1 MTKMSSPSLDD
12 IDPRLVSE
20 AFRRARET
28 SANAAI
34 ASDQILSAIL
44 AEARRGTRDM
54 FGLVRAAQTWGP
66 RRPGCT
72 TGLTDCQ

>member
-1 MTKMSSPSLDD
+1 MAKIYSNPLGD

-28 SANAAI
+28 ATNSAL

-44 AEARRGTRDM
+44 AEARKGTRDM
-54 FGLVRAAQTWGP
+54 FGLVRAAQT
-66 RRPGCT
+66 RRDPT
-72 TGLTDCQ
+72 ESEVS